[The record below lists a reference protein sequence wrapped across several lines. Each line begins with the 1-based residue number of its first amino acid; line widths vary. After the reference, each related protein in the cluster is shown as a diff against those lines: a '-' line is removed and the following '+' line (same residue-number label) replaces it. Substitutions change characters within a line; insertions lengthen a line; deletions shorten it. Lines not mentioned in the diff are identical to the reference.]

1 MFSWIQNG
9 VIGVKNGLIMNG
21 ACQIEG
27 SYNLWWKSNRVSRL
41 LVDLLLISYLKL
53 MNHDINIV
61 ITLHFLTEQYLLK
74 KLLRKD
80 KHMQKLL
87 RKAFR

>member
-1 MFSWIQNG
+1 MLLVRLRG
-9 VIGVKNGLIMNG
+9 VTICDENPTGFV
-21 ACQIEG
+21 
-27 SYNLWWKSNRVSRL
+27 VFRL

-74 KLLRKD
+74 KILRKD

>member
-1 MFSWIQNG
+1 MVLVGLRG
-9 VIGVKNGLIMNG
+9 VTICDESPTGFV
-21 ACQIEG
+21 
-27 SYNLWWKSNRVSRL
+27 VSRL
-41 LVDLLLISYLKL
+41 LVDILLISYLKL

-61 ITLHFLTEQYLLK
+61 ITVHFLTEKYLLK
-74 KLLRKD
+74 KILRKD